1 MNISTCSRACHWPN
15 ALSLSLIHL
24 ANVHPF
30 VTYFDNEFEIF
41 LKWDFSGL
49 LCEPGHYIHRCT
61 IASHVFIES
70 SSGMPVMGWEG
81 TLF

>member
-41 LKWDFSGL
+41 FKMVLQW
-49 LCEPGHYIHRCT
+49 T
-61 IASHVFIES
+61 T
-70 SSGMPVMGWEG
+70 M
-81 TLF
+81 